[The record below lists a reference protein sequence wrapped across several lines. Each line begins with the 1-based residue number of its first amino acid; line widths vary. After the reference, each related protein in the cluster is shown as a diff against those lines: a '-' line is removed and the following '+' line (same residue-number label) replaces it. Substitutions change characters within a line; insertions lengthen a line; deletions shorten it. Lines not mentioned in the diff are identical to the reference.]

1 MRSPF
6 VPVALFLALV
16 LSVIAALPL
25 AGSLV
30 VLSIVGFMAS
40 LGALAWWVLWA
51 DRVAAPAVLAAASDP
66 FETEWQS
73 FETAFWAHVAE
84 HEATHDLD

>member
-51 DRVAAPAVLAAASDP
+51 DRDAASGPAAGATDP

-73 FETAFWAHVAE
+73 FERAFWAHVAE
-84 HEATHDLD
+84 HETTHDFD

>member
-1 MRSPF
+1 MRSPL

-16 LSVIAALPL
+16 VSVIAVLPL

-30 VLSIVGFMAS
+30 ALSIVGFMAS

-51 DRVAAPAVLAAASDP
+51 DSDAPPAAVGAGDSFD
-66 FETEWQS
+66 TDWQS
-73 FETAFWAHVAE
+73 FERAFWAHVAE
-84 HEATHDLD
+84 HETTHDLD

>member
-30 VLSIVGFMAS
+30 VLSIAGFMAS

-51 DRVAAPAVLAAASDP
+51 DRDLAPAAVAVSDP
-66 FETEWQS
+66 FETDWRS
-73 FETAFWAHVAE
+73 FERAFWAHVAE
-84 HEATHDLD
+84 HETTHDLD